1 MFEILSFS
9 QLQRGW
15 MNSML
20 RLSEI
25 MVPSEFVYNPLV
37 TNSTLNFR
45 IIEIAA
51 WTEGSYG

>member
-25 MVPSEFVYNPLV
+25 MVPSGLFIIRWL
-37 TNSTLNFR
+37 LIQHR
-45 IIEIAA
+45 ILE
-51 WTEGSYG
+51 S